1 MNDRPEVTI
10 TPPVPGVAPPRVTDE
25 QRIAVCETVLGGT
38 DMGACICLLLPCG
51 AALTMIAKRQPTE
64 SPPTPAEMVQ
74 MLTALYMQIGEAIKL
89 HDCDASASEIKQRDV
104 IFEVDEHGT
113 SSELT
118 REEFEARRRKAAH

>member
-1 MNDRPEVTI
+1 MTDQTDHPKLV
-10 TPPVPGVAPPRVTDE
+10 PPVPGVAPPRITDE

-74 MLTALYMQIGEAIKL
+74 VLTALYMQLNEAIKR
-89 HDCDASASEIKQRDV
+89 HDCDDTDIKQRDV
-104 IFEVDEHGT
+104 IFEVDEHGA
-113 SSELT
+113 SSELS
-118 REEFEARRRKAAH
+118 REEFEARRRKATH